1 MEIQAPTLLRR
12 FAAHLARLRKPRP
25 TVASMEQLAAQLA
38 EQAMF
43 VSQKCTTEYLRLRA
57 GVSWDSLCRD
67 PVFRDGY
74 EQCRWAAFVRVL
86 GDVAE
91 ICEIVLRAEGW
102 AAPAIDA
109 LVPPAAATALARYP
123 APRQDPTPVEA
134 ADDIRLSLARRRA
147 DAPRP
152 LRRIGSGSAKRIMA
166 LLPFDE
172 SLQAADLDYMANN
185 LAFALGQVHERLRAE
200 LNFVALA
207 AR

>member
-1 MEIQAPTLLRR
+1 MEFQAPTILRR

-25 TVASMEQLAAQLA
+25 TVATAEQLGEQLAV
-38 EQAMF
+38 QAMF

-57 GVSWDSLCRD
+57 GVSWDRLCSD

-74 EQCRWAAFVRVL
+74 EQSRWAAFVRAL

-91 ICEIVLRAEGW
+91 VCEIVLRSQGW
-102 AAPAIDA
+102 PAARIEA
-109 LVPPAAATALARYP
+109 LVLPAAEAALALYP
-123 APRQDPTPVEA
+123 QPRRTPTPVEA
-134 ADDIRLSLARRRA
+134 ADDIRLRLARRRA
-147 DAPRP
+147 EAPRP
-152 LRRIGSGSAKRIMA
+152 LRRIGNGSAKRIMA

-185 LAFALGQVHERLRAE
+185 LAFALGQVHERLRAS
-200 LNFVALA
+200 LDVAALA